1 LSHLFEAIVEPSNV
15 EQAYKEC
22 MRGKSKYKVD
32 AMLFDRDKT
41 YNLGQLVESLKNGT
55 YEMDEYI
62 QFYVYEPKERK
73 IYAPKFKDKL
83 VQAMINNVI
92 KHIYNRCFSFDSYA
106 CIDGKGTHK
115 ASGRISHFLRKASW
129 EYGDDA
135 FIIKLD
141 VSKFFYSI
149 DRDVLKELLPKKL
162 KCKQTLELLYKIIDS
177 SPNELGLPL
186 GNITSH
192 ILANIY
198 LNEFDQYCKR
208 HLGLRYY
215 VRYMDDSCTIV
226 RNKDEAKRVLA
237 CMVEFLE
244 SKLKLIANPK
254 KTRIFPIEQGVNIV
268 GFKTYKTH
276 KLLRD
281 DSKRKIKRKLRKMEN
296 LIRTGRMTT
305 DKAEQMVNSWLG
317 HSKNASSNNFIYR
330 LLLKHD
336 FLTLDHKGVFKIH
349 LKEVRE

>member
-1 LSHLFEAIVEPSNV
+1 
-15 EQAYKEC
+15 
-22 MRGKSKYKVD
+22 
-32 AMLFDRDKT
+32 
-41 YNLGQLVESLKNGT
+41 
-55 YEMDEYI
+55 
-62 QFYVYEPKERK
+62 
-73 IYAPKFKDKL
+73 
-83 VQAMINNVI
+83 
-92 KHIYNRCFSFDSYA
+92 
-106 CIDGKGTHK
+106 
-115 ASGRISHFLRKASW
+115 
-129 EYGDDA
+129 
-135 FIIKLD
+135 
-141 VSKFFYSI
+141 
-149 DRDVLKELLPKKL
+149 
-162 KCKQTLELLYKIIDS
+162 
-177 SPNELGLPL
+177 
-186 GNITSH
+186 
-192 ILANIY
+192 
-198 LNEFDQYCKR
+198 
-208 HLGLRYY
+208 
-215 VRYMDDSCTIV
+215 
-226 RNKDEAKRVLA
+226 
-237 CMVEFLE
+237 MVEFLE